1 MMTIIKPTASTDSQ
15 AQINWHALTSEQ
27 TIKQLATPP
36 DTGLSSV
43 EAASRLESYGP
54 NQLTE
59 APGTTF
65 WQMLIDQFNNFVVIM
80 LIVAAGISA
89 LLGDYVEAGA
99 ILIIVILNAT
109 LGVVQERRA
118 EQALAALK
126 KLAAPDAKVLR
137 DGERKSVPS
146 PQLVPGDIVLL
157 EAGNYVP
164 ADIRL
169 LEAANLRVEE
179 AALTGESIPVQKD
192 ANIHL
197 EADIPL
203 GDRKNTTFMGTL
215 VSYGRG
221 RGVVVSTG
229 MRTQIGLIAEM
240 LQAVE
245 NEPTP
250 LQKRLDGL
258 GKMLG
263 WATLG
268 ICALVFAV
276 SIVRFTDLSLITA
289 PDGGWL
295 VYLNSAKQ
303 EIVDMFMLAVGL
315 AIAAVPEGLPAVVT
329 ISLALGMR
337 EMVQRHALIRK
348 LSSVETLGSTT
359 VICSDKTGTLTQ
371 NEMTL
376 THIWVDGRYL
386 SITGKGRTLNGEF
399 LENGKPV
406 KLEEYPAVR
415 TALWVGA
422 LNNDSELTISGEV
435 GEEQTYRMTGDPTEG
450 ALVVAAAKAGTL
462 PRPLNHAYPRVQ
474 EVPFDSE
481 RKRMITIH
489 QVRESS
495 PEDFSPFY
503 RHETSGYVVASKGAP
518 DVVLDLCTHYQ
529 LTDDSHAPLTEDQ
542 RMRILNANDQMTQE
556 ALRVLGV
563 AYKVSKKMPDV
574 TDLEKLEDGMIFVG
588 LVGMIDPPRPEVTPA
603 LAKAAKAGIRTI
615 MITGDFANT
624 ARAIAEAIGLLKPGH
639 QVLSAAELDALS
651 DDELKQ
657 QVKYTDVFARVSPEH
672 KLRIVEAL
680 REDNEVVAMT
690 GDGVNDSPSI
700 KRANI
705 GVAMGI
711 TGTDVAKESAD
722 MVLTD
727 DNYASI
733 VAAVEQGRIIYDN
746 IRKFVFFL
754 LSSNVAE
761 IMIIFLATLAGLPAP
776 LTVIQLLWLNL
787 LTDGAPALALAMEKG
802 DPAIMERKPR
812 PPSEP
817 IINKRMQWGIGVQTV
832 AQTGVV
838 LAAFVIG
845 LAWHLEAGA
854 VIPAGEN
861 PLLYILQHNWRGVD
875 VQVAET
881 MAFATLSLCELFRAY
896 TVRSETQSIFKIG
909 VFSNKYMQYAVGLS
923 ILLLIFVVGIPF
935 MQPIFNTHFPSPRE
949 WGVII
954 LLSLVPAIAEEFT
967 KAFLRL
973 REKRKSAGR

>member
-1 MMTIIKPTASTDSQ
+1 MTNAEAEVPIEKQ
-15 AQINWHALTSEQ
+15 AQTSWHAMSPDQ
-27 TIKQLATPP
+27 IIRQLATPP
-36 DTGLSSV
+36 ETGLTGE
-43 EAASRLESYGP
+43 EAARRLETYGP
-54 NQLTE
+54 NQLDE

-65 WQMLIDQFNNFVVIM
+65 WQMLLDQFNNFVVIM
-80 LIVAAGISA
+80 LLVAAGISA
-89 LLGDYVEAGA
+89 LLGDWIEAGA
-99 ILIIVILNAT
+99 IMVIVVLNAT
-109 LGVVQERRA
+109 LGVIQEQRA

-126 KLAAPDAKVLR
+126 KLAAPDAKVIR
-137 DGERKSVPS
+137 DGERQSIPS

-169 LEAANLRVEE
+169 LEAANLRIEE
-179 AALTGESIPVQKD
+179 AALTGESLPVEKD

-197 EADIPL
+197 NADIPL
-203 GDRKNTTFMGTL
+203 GDRKNTAFMSTL

-250 LQKRLDGL
+250 LQKRLDQL
-258 GKMLG
+258 GKALG
-263 WATLG
+263 WATLL
-268 ICALVFAV
+268 ICGAVFVVA
-276 SIVRFTDLSLITA
+276 ILRFTDLSIITA
-289 PDGGWL
+289 PDGGL
-295 VYLNSAKQ
+295 LAYLQSAKQ
-303 EIVDMFMLAVGL
+303 EIVNMFMLAVGL

-376 THIWVDGRYL
+376 TRVWVDDKYL
-386 SITGKGRTLNGEF
+386 SITGKGRTLTGDF
-399 LENGKPV
+399 LVNNQPV
-406 KLEEYPAVR
+406 DLEGYQGVR
-415 TALWVGA
+415 TALWVGT
-422 LNNDSELTISGEV
+422 LNNDAELTISGES
-435 GEEQTYRMTGDPTEG
+435 GEGQTYRMTGDPTEG
-450 ALVVAAAKAGTL
+450 ALVVAAAKAGAL
-462 PRPLNHAYPRVQ
+462 PRPLYRAYPRVQ

-481 RKRMITIH
+481 RKRMITVHEIKA
-489 QVRESS
+489 SS
-495 PEDFSPFY
+495 PEDLSPFY
-503 RHETSGYVVASKGAP
+503 SHETSGYVIAIKGAP
-518 DVVLDLCTHYQ
+518 DTVLELCMRYQ
-529 LTDDSHAPLTEDQ
+529 HMDDSQSALTEEKH
-542 RMRILNANDQMTQE
+542 MRILKANDQMTQE
-556 ALRVLGV
+556 ALRVLAV
-563 AYKVSKKMPDV
+563 AYKVSPELPDIE
-574 TDLEKLEDGMIFVG
+574 DLKKLEDGMIFVG

-603 LAKAAKAGIRTI
+603 LAKASRAGIRTI

-624 ARAIAEAIGLLKPGH
+624 ARAIAESIGLLKPGH

-651 DDELKQ
+651 DEQLKQ
-657 QVKYTDVFARVSPEH
+657 QVEYTDVFARVSPEH

-680 REDNEVVAMT
+680 RQDDEVVAMT

-761 IMIIFLATLAGLPAP
+761 IMVIFLATLAGLPSP

-787 LTDGAPALALAMEKG
+787 LTDGAPALALALEKG
-802 DPAIMERKPR
+802 DPAIMDRKPR

-817 IINKRMQWGIGVQTV
+817 IINKRMQWGIVVQTIS
-832 AQTGVV
+832 QTAVV
-838 LAAFVIG
+838 LLAFIVG
-845 LAWHLEAGA
+845 LSWHLEAGA
-854 VIPAGEN
+854 LVPAGESS
-861 PLLYILQHNWRGVD
+861 LLYVLQHNWRGID
-875 VQVAET
+875 VQTAET
-881 MAFATLSLCELFRAY
+881 MAFVTLSLCELFRAY
-896 TVRSETQSIFKIG
+896 TVRSEKLSIFKIG
-909 VFSNKYMQYAVGLS
+909 VFSNKYMQYAVGAS
-923 ILLLIFVVGIPF
+923 ILLLIIVVGIPF
-935 MQPIFNTHFPSPRE
+935 LQPVFNTHFPSARE
-949 WGVII
+949 WAVII
-954 LLSLVPAIAEEFT
+954 GLSLVPAIAEEIT
-967 KAFLRL
+967 KAYIRWKE
-973 REKRKSAGR
+973 R